1 MPAPGVTSEDPAGS
15 GPVENSP
22 DRESGESLTGV
33 SKLAHRLALATLC
46 VAYLGVVVGGIVTST
61 KSGRVDKN
69 WPSFDGELLPSLA
82 AMGDNPGLL
91 VEHGHRLIMGL
102 VGVLALLACIAT
114 LKKEKR
120 HQVRKLSCGVFFL
133 WLLPAILG
141 GLTVLLRLPPEIS
154 ILHVGMAMIFL
165 CAAALLAI
173 VTAPGWIGE
182 KTRLK
187 MSRITPICPLAL
199 FAVISI
205 YVQIVLGALASHARP
220 YPGGGGEVLQDA
232 GNIVHIIWAFAVFTG
247 IVLLTGKILGLR
259 KAERLLH
266 PALGLLL
273 LLFMQVFL
281 GFFTFIN
288 QPDPAKVVDEAS
300 GFPVTG
306 TFVNLRIPHQALGVL
321 ILMLSLLVCARA
333 YRIRALSLAEPEAVA

>member
-1 MPAPGVTSEDPAGS
+1 MPAPGVTSEDPAGGGFAGTAPANEPGTPS
-15 GPVENSP
+15 AGA
-22 DRESGESLTGV
+22 
-33 SKLAHRLALATLC
+33 SKLVHRLALATLC
-46 VAYLGVVVGGIVTST
+46 VAYLGIVTGGVVTST
-61 KSGRVDKN
+61 ESGRVDRN
-69 WPSFDGELLPSLA
+69 WPSFGGNFLPSPD
-82 AMGDNPGLL
+82 AMLDNPGLL

-154 ILHVGMAMIFL
+154 ILHVAMAMIFL

-220 YPGGGGEVLQDA
+220 YPGGGGK
-232 GNIVHIIWAFAVFTG
+232 FCRT
-247 IVLLTGKILGLR
+247 
-259 KAERLLH
+259 
-266 PALGLLL
+266 
-273 LLFMQVFL
+273 
-281 GFFTFIN
+281 
-288 QPDPAKVVDEAS
+288 
-300 GFPVTG
+300 PVT
-306 TFVNLRIPHQALGVL
+306 
-321 ILMLSLLVCARA
+321 
-333 YRIRALSLAEPEAVA
+333 